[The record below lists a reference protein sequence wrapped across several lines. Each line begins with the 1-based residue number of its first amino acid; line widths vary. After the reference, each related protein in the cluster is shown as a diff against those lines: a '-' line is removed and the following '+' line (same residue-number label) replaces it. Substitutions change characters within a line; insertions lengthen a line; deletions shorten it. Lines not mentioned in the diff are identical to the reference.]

1 MTEIVGI
8 RFRGAG
14 KTYYFDPCGAQYEE
28 GAKLVVET
36 AAGTELG
43 ECVASNRMVADEK
56 IVPPF
61 RKVMRRANADDL
73 AKAAAREQEELAAR
87 NFCQDCADARN
98 LDMRVISAE
107 RSLDGSKMVFSFV
120 SENRVDF
127 RELVRD
133 LVAQHHT
140 RVELRQ
146 VGVRDKAKMLGGLGI
161 CGRPFCCS
169 QFLREFHPVSIKMAK
184 DQSLSLSPT
193 KISGTCGRLMCCL
206 KYEQEAY
213 SELLKTTPK
222 LGSLVRTV
230 DGEGTV
236 TAINLLRRQLRVLLE
251 NGDEF
256 SAKYYHIDD
265 IEVLR
270 NGKARLGQAGQRPAG
285 QSDKPRAPKSDAQSH
300 EDGEQAQKERRPR
313 PQRKPS
319 ADAPQGEQTER
330 PEGEQKPRRR
340 RGGRGRG
347 GSNREGQQP
356 SQE

>member
-8 RFRGAG
+8 RFRGTG

-36 AAGTELG
+36 AAGSELG

-61 RKVMRRANADDL
+61 RKVMRRADADDL

-133 LVAQHHT
+133 LVAQYHT

-256 SAKYYHIDD
+256 SAKYYHVDD

-270 NGKARLGQAGQRPAG
+270 NGKARLGQAGQRPPQ
-285 QSDKPRAPKSDAQSH
+285 QSDKPRARGSEAADG
-300 EDGEQAQKERRPR
+300 GEQVAAQKERRSNQPR
-313 PQRKPS
+313 RQHIE
-319 ADAPQGEQTER
+319 GEQTEQ
-330 PEGEQKPRRR
+330 PAEGGQRPRRR
-340 RGGRGRG
+340 RGGRGR
-347 GSNREGQQP
+347 NRAED
-356 SQE
+356 